1 MEDLTS
7 KKYQFIGLSCLS
19 IGCLI
24 GSFAYPLQ
32 KLELYRQTEKGQFDI
47 QYIRT
52 YVITENSLNY
62 PYGFQKDKARK
73 FAQIHVDYKW
83 QKILLLAM
91 AAGCAATA
99 ISIGAETVPLCE
111 LDEEV
116 NRIKAEAKKELSLK
130 GIKHRFALASK
141 SQQLLFL
148 DEMKALI
155 AEFGSMESEIQE
167 VDELTALYD
176 QVEENQLGE
185 DSNESKPSEESFRNT
200 FPEQMDTTSWKA
212 CLKAMGDGAGRE
224 EIIKEVLGGGEA
236 AGQYFDFLKG
246 KYL

>member
-1 MEDLTS
+1 MENLAS
-7 KKYQFIGLSCLS
+7 RKYQFIGLSFLS

-99 ISIGAETVPLCE
+99 VAIGSETVPLVE

-116 NRIKAEAKKELSLK
+116 SRIKAEAKKELSLK

-155 AEFGSMESEIQE
+155 SEFGSMEAEIQE

-176 QVEENQLGE
+176 QVEGNQLGE
-185 DSNESKPSEESFRNT
+185 DCDESKPSQSFRDT
-200 FPEQMDTTSWKA
+200 FPEQMDSTSWKA

-224 EIIKEVLGGGEA
+224 EIIKEVFGGGDA
-236 AGQYFDFLKG
+236 AANYFDFLKG

>member
-1 MEDLTS
+1 MENLAS

-32 KLELYRQTEKGQFDI
+32 KVELYRQTEKGQFDI
-47 QYIRT
+47 QYVRT

-73 FAQIHVDYKW
+73 FAQIHIDYKW

-91 AAGCAATA
+91 AAGCATLAM
-99 ISIGAETVPLCE
+99 SIGSETVPLLE

-116 NRIKAEAKKELSLK
+116 SRIKAEAKKELSLK

-148 DEMKALI
+148 DEMKTLI
-155 AEFGSMESEIQE
+155 SEFGSMESEMQE

-176 QVEENQLGE
+176 QVEQNQLDEGDEPAKPEE
-185 DSNESKPSEESFRNT
+185 DFRAT
-200 FPEQMDTTSWKA
+200 FPEQMDSTSWKA
-212 CLKAMGDGAGRE
+212 CLKALNDGATRE
-224 EIIKEVLGGGEA
+224 EIVRDVLGSGEHA
-236 AGQYFDFLKG
+236 SAYLDFLKS

>member
-1 MEDLTS
+1 MENLAS
-7 KKYQFIGLSCLS
+7 KKCQFIGLSCLS

-32 KLELYRQTEKGQFDI
+32 KIELYRQIEKGQFDI
-47 QYIRT
+47 QYTRT
-52 YVITENSLNY
+52 YVITEDSLNY
-62 PYGFQKDKARK
+62 PYGFQKDKVRK

-91 AAGCAATA
+91 AAGCAITA
-99 ISIGAETVPLCE
+99 ISIGSETVPLVE

-148 DEMKALI
+148 DEMKTLI

-176 QVEENQLGE
+176 QVEGNQLGE
-185 DSNESKPSEESFRNT
+185 SDESPSEESFRCT
-200 FPEQMDTTSWKA
+200 FPEQMDATSWKA

-224 EIIKEVLGGGEA
+224 EIIKDVLGGGDVA
-236 AGQYFDFLKG
+236 AVYFDFLKG
-246 KYL
+246 RYL

>member
-1 MEDLTS
+1 MENLVS

-32 KLELYRQTEKGQFDI
+32 KIELYRQSEKGQFDI
-47 QYIRT
+47 QYVRT
-52 YVITENSLNY
+52 YIITENSLNY

-73 FAQIHVDYKW
+73 FAQVHIDYKW

-91 AAGCAATA
+91 AAGCATLAM
-99 ISIGAETVPLCE
+99 SIGSETVPLLE

-116 NRIKAEAKKELSLK
+116 SRIKAEAKKELSLK

-148 DEMKALI
+148 DEMKTLI
-155 AEFGSMESEIQE
+155 AEFGSMESEMQE

-176 QVEENQLGE
+176 QVEQNQLDEGDE
-185 DSNESKPSEESFRNT
+185 PAKPEEFRST
-200 FPEQMDTTSWKA
+200 FPEQMDATSWKA
-212 CLKAMGDGAGRE
+212 CLKALGDGASRE
-224 EIIKEVLGGGEA
+224 EVIKDVLGGGVGA
-236 AGQYFDFLKG
+236 AAYFDYLKS
-246 KYL
+246 KNL

>member
-1 MEDLTS
+1 MENLAS
-7 KKYQFIGLSCLS
+7 KKCQFIGLSCLS

-32 KLELYRQTEKGQFDI
+32 KLELYRQIEKGQFDI

-52 YVITENSLNY
+52 YVITESSLNY

-99 ISIGAETVPLCE
+99 VAIGSETVPLVE

-116 NRIKAEAKKELSLK
+116 SRIRAEAKKELSLK

-155 AEFGSMESEIQE
+155 SEFGSMESEIQE

-176 QVEENQLGE
+176 QVEGNQLG
-185 DSNESKPSEESFRNT
+185 DSNEPKPTEESFRST

-236 AGQYFDFLKG
+236 AANYFDFLKG